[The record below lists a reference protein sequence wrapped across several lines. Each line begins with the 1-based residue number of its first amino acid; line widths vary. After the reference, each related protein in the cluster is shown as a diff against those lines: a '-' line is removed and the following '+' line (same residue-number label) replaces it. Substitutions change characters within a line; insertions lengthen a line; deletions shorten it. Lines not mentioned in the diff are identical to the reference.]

1 MKVMS
6 IIGSSSADG
15 VQDGAYALVDSGA
28 THPLRRA
35 RSVEEWRSA
44 SPVIV
49 HLAGGEIVELK
60 MNEAG
65 TLLVPHTGSTR
76 SASSSPIVP
85 LGSLVGVLGYKMEWH
100 GSRCRLISR
109 DGESLTLRVR
119 DGCPEITEQ
128 QALELISRIEDQKL
142 AELRNATSTTRT
154 RIRESVIALNK
165 SWFDHLIAYC
175 NSGIGT
181 DSLMAIHSAPFLSD
195 VPEEALYGLSEA
207 DPVSNGWDA
216 LRGLKHLNRKTRKR
230 LWSSRRWV
238 VHLYAGKKANEEVMF
253 LERQG
258 FVVLEL
264 DIERGKSHDVCDP
277 LVWRAIEW
285 GARTGRIASII
296 GGPPQN
302 TFMLRRCMSPG
313 PEPLRSPDYPY
324 GGWYGQSEK
333 DRALVN
339 RHTGLFVKM
348 IYLHALATAGR
359 CAFPAEP
366 NDVKEVGFLI
376 ENPRDPRGYMVFGE
390 RLAQDSTSF
399 WRTSLWVQY
408 AEEAGLS
415 THSFDM
421 SSLGK
426 ALARHTTVGTNLPL
440 RHLHGLRGR
449 FQLDAEPPERAPPS
463 VWTKQFSEEVSIAV
477 REQRLSARMLKMSAE
492 QWKEHVRRGHLPF
505 RSDCTTCIMAG
516 ATGRRHA
523 KIEHP
528 SCYVLSADVSGPLK
542 TPGLD
547 ADARGAFPKPH
558 KYLFVAKL
566 KVPRTFV
573 DDGKGLGEDYDLG
586 EASEDTAPIDEN
598 AFDYVEPRSGV
609 EAEDS
614 ALGEEKDGDEP
625 CDGEEEEHLP
635 EKRLSPED
643 DLDMVA
649 PETVNLIFATALP
662 DNKSST
668 VLEAIQDVVTYCW
681 SLNVPI
687 VRFHCDRG
695 MEFYAKATRQ
705 WIKYHGMR
713 FTTSEGGLHQQN
725 GLVENAVRYIKQRA
739 RTLLLGAKLPQRLW
753 PQAVTMAASVQRA
766 SVLGMETRLAA
777 PFGAKV
783 LVRRRE
789 YGGTAEPGKPDDLAP
804 RWLKGRYVGLSD
816 TLRRGH
822 LVYLSA
828 DDGEKFVHTVNVRVG
843 AEEAPLPEPE
853 LEADLPGPPSR
864 RLRGKASGSG
874 DVVTVSKAQTL
885 VGTEEL
891 KLRAEGLLEDWS
903 QEEAEK
909 LIVHIALSLDHGDR
923 KFGVFRHGGQ
933 VGLTRATYEYPWIA
947 RFFARA
953 VKEKSPEAEFSALYM
968 SVNTSREVHADSNN
982 LTGLPNY
989 LYPIAVPRRGG
1000 DLWIELSDGD
1010 VVKGKI
1016 VEMVDAKGT
1025 VRYGCVQPL
1034 VEGQVVSFD
1043 PHRRH
1048 AVLPWKGLRI
1058 VLVAYTP
1065 GVPQNLKGPER
1076 EVLSQ
1081 LGFPIPSEVEL
1092 TGPVVALRSMSVL
1105 HYKRENTVQE
1115 EEGNAFGDTE
1125 VICSDGSPLY
1135 ERGVCDGSDGLC
1147 ADGSSSQASSEEW
1160 DLWDMYLPLSEGDP
1174 CDVPKALIASC
1185 DGSPQLHKAEV
1196 TFTKGIEDLLD
1207 SLRSPLTV
1215 VHNVDPTEAAGVFS
1229 RWVPSVQKELSS
1241 FDSAARK
1248 INNDDPQVLEDLRT
1262 GKAKIVPMKVVYT
1275 VKPPSEEAASAGE
1288 LFRRKA
1294 RIVACG
1300 NMMAESGEETYAGTA
1315 PAEVVRSALSISSL
1329 KGWDAATLDVTAA
1342 FLQTPLKEV
1351 QCQQRILG
1359 QPPRALVR
1367 AGLCGEREL
1376 WEFTH
1381 AVYGLRESPRWW
1393 GEFRDHRLAQLSIV
1407 VGSRRLKLLQ
1417 CRVEGSWW
1425 KLVED
1430 KVLVGVIVVYV
1441 DDLLICSTPSIIAA
1455 VSEAVKNLWATSSLS
1470 WASDGGV
1477 RFLGIEISKVE
1488 GGFALNQEPYIQEL
1502 LRIHNIPPTQKD
1514 LIPVGK
1520 DHTSLEADAEELVFT
1535 TAELRAAQQAAGEV
1549 LWLSQRTRPDIAY
1562 TASLVSSLCS
1572 RAPRRAVAIAR
1583 KCLGYLQR
1591 TRDYNLHVCTSS
1603 MKMIA
1608 WSDAS
1613 FAPDGGRS
1621 HTGWLVSLGNT
1632 PVSWRSS
1639 RQPTVTL
1646 STAESEL
1653 AASVEGALALTS
1665 IESLLKEMNLG
1676 EWDSVLRTDSMSS
1689 LAIQKGS
1696 GSWRTRHLRIK
1707 SRWICERLES
1717 GDLNIEHCPGDEQ
1730 IADALTKALSSGRLR
1745 DLARAMG
1752 ILQLEEIVKLV
1763 TTSNNTGSSK
1773 ASAPNSQGFKVLVA
1787 MMVLSQAVM
1796 GCDASELTMYEPMSV
1811 DRSLV
1816 VWWLFAIVVLVW
1828 TLAWELIK
1836 FVGWRIYFN
1845 AIPGADNRRLRR
1857 LQRLRDTTADAIQAE
1872 LTMRRRAETD
1882 RRRTERDARGTSS
1895 SSRQPS
1901 SPLGGQ
1907 PTVYR
1912 ADQRDRAV
1920 QTSGPS
1926 FAPQVPQIRT
1936 EVRREIQIPE
1946 HVHIVPGNQCFH
1958 VYNPCHAFRHRG
1970 TQSRVQTLRICEY
1983 CVRHQGRDPQGQ
1995 IPNVDEI
2002 LRTGF
2007 VPAFDRP
2014 GVDIG

>member
-1 MKVMS
+1 DALVQRESARQLAPGDPPAMEPERPVQQSSMPGAMGAAPSVPQRGSTSAGDPWTAIWEGLYGKFGARAKAGAARHPSPPPPPQVSETTVPQTAPAIGYPSHGLSSAASPGILEALTQGMQQLQDLQAKALKKDHAGDDVPEVVKTATVSLPELPAPTGEMSGLHAVAGLVGANNYLYAGFVSWVWRLVGISAGDGFRDLCGLVGSNTTGTITDQSGGSPEAFFWKVDSSECESLWLQRCRDMGMTIPDGS
-6 IIGSSSADG
+6 LLARSLSSTTAKYLAENQDALFRTQLMRSTYRIDAQPGIDDVVRYQQHLQAEIENIMISKASAGVTGPSVKAVTPVAGAELSVPLDTVLMGKIYADLTDISEHCVDPEGSSGADDEG
-15 VQDGAYALVDSGA
+15 DVYHWLFLGRWSSGRDPFGSPYGL
-28 THPLRRA
+28 H
-35 RSVEEWRSA
+35 EERVFIAHCS
-44 SPVIV
+44 
-49 HLAGGEIVELK
+49 
-60 MNEAG
+60 
-65 TLLVPHTGSTR
+65 
-76 SASSSPIVP
+76 
-85 LGSLVGVLGYKMEWH
+85 LG
-100 GSRCRLISR
+100 LISR

-264 DIERGKSHDVCDP
+264 DIERG
-277 LVWRAIEW
+277 
-285 GARTGRIASII
+285 
-296 GGPPQN
+296 
-302 TFMLRRCMSPG
+302 TFMDYEVVFNWMPSHLNGHHRRCPPNNG
-313 PEPLRSPDYPY
+313 KNT
-324 GGWYGQSEK
+324 SEE
-333 DRALVN
+333 D
-339 RHTGLFVKM
+339 
-348 IYLHALATAGR
+348 IYL
-359 CAFPAEP
+359 F
-366 NDVKEVGFLI
+366 
-376 ENPRDPRGYMVFGE
+376 
-390 RLAQDSTSF
+390 
-399 WRTSLWVQY
+399 
-408 AEEAGLS
+408 
-415 THSFDM
+415 
-421 SSLGK
+421 
-426 ALARHTTVGTNLPL
+426 
-440 RHLHGLRGR
+440 
-449 FQLDAEPPERAPPS
+449 
-463 VWTKQFSEEVSIAV
+463 
-477 REQRLSARMLKMSAE
+477 
-492 QWKEHVRRGHLPF
+492 
-505 RSDCTTCIMAG
+505 
-516 ATGRRHA
+516 
-523 KIEHP
+523 
-528 SCYVLSADVSGPLK
+528 
-542 TPGLD
+542 GLD

-1477 RFLGIEISKVE
+1477 RFLGTIQ
-1488 GGFALNQEPYIQEL
+1488 ALRLMLKSWSLQLQNYEQ
-1502 LRIHNIPPTQKD
+1502 HN
-1514 LIPVGK
+1514 
-1520 DHTSLEADAEELVFT
+1520 
-1535 TAELRAAQQAAGEV
+1535 R
-1549 LWLSQRTRPDIAY
+1549 
-1562 TASLVSSLCS
+1562 
-1572 RAPRRAVAIAR
+1572 AIAHW
-1583 KCLGYLQR
+1583 LAGVIGQY
-1591 TRDYNLHVCTSS
+1591 
-1603 MKMIA
+1603 
-1608 WSDAS
+1608 
-1613 FAPDGGRS
+1613 
-1621 HTGWLVSLGNT
+1621 TG
-1632 PVSWRSS
+1632 
-1639 RQPTVTL
+1639 
-1646 STAESEL
+1646 EL
-1653 AASVEGALALTS
+1653 E
-1665 IESLLKEMNLG
+1665 IFEEMNLG

-1689 LAIQKGS
+1689 LAIQKG
-1696 GSWRTRHLRIK
+1696 
-1707 SRWICERLES
+1707 
-1717 GDLNIEHCPGDEQ
+1717 
-1730 IADALTKALSSGRLR
+1730 

-1773 ASAPNSQGFKVLVA
+1773 AS
-1787 MMVLSQAVM
+1787 AVM

-1845 AIPGADNRRLRR
+1845 AIPGGAN
-1857 LQRLRDTTADAIQAE
+1857 
-1872 LTMRRRAETD
+1872 
-1882 RRRTERDARGTSS
+1882 
-1895 SSRQPS
+1895 
-1901 SPLGGQ
+1901 
-1907 PTVYR
+1907 
-1912 ADQRDRAV
+1912 
-1920 QTSGPS
+1920 
-1926 FAPQVPQIRT
+1926 
-1936 EVRREIQIPE
+1936 
-1946 HVHIVPGNQCFH
+1946 
-1958 VYNPCHAFRHRG
+1958 
-1970 TQSRVQTLRICEY
+1970 
-1983 CVRHQGRDPQGQ
+1983 
-1995 IPNVDEI
+1995 DEAK
-2002 LRTGF
+2002 G
-2007 VPAFDRP
+2007 
-2014 GVDIG
+2014 

>member
-1 MKVMS
+1 DALVQRESARQLAPGDPPAMEPERPVQQSSMPGAMGAAPSVPQRGSTSAGDPWTAIWEGLYGKFGARAKAGAARHPSPPPPPQVSETTVPQTAPAIGYPSHGLSSAASPGILEALTQGMQQLQDLQAKALKKDHAGDDVPEVVKTATVSLPELPAPTGEMSGLHAVAGLVGANNYLYAGFVSWVWRLVGISAGDGFRDLCGLVGSNTTGTITDQSGGSPEAFFWKVDSSECESLCLDDAVVFGVHQGAAERGVVLKHLQGMDVPGDISACLERLRSWPRWLQRCRDMGMTIPDGSLLARSLSSTTAKYLAENQDALFRTQLMRSTYRIDAQPGIDDVVRYQQHLQAEIENIMISKASAGVTGPSVKAVTPVAGAELRKIYADLTDISEHCVATEPGITPGQPVLSWEALLQAAAKVAGSSPPTEPKAPTMKVMS

-264 DIERGKSHDVCDP
+264 DIERG
-277 LVWRAIEW
+277 
-285 GARTGRIASII
+285 
-296 GGPPQN
+296 
-302 TFMLRRCMSPG
+302 TFM
-313 PEPLRSPDYPY
+313 DY
-324 GGWYGQSEK
+324 
-333 DRALVN
+333 
-339 RHTGLFVKM
+339 
-348 IYLHALATAGR
+348 
-359 CAFPAEP
+359 
-366 NDVKEVGFLI
+366 EV
-376 ENPRDPRGYMVFGE
+376 VFN
-390 RLAQDSTSF
+390 
-399 WRTSLWVQY
+399 W
-408 AEEAGLS
+408 
-415 THSFDM
+415 M
-421 SSLGK
+421 
-426 ALARHTTVGTNLPL
+426 
-440 RHLHGLRGR
+440 
-449 FQLDAEPPERAPPS
+449 PS
-463 VWTKQFSEEVSIAV
+463 
-477 REQRLSARMLKMSAE
+477 
-492 QWKEHVRRGHLPF
+492 
-505 RSDCTTCIMAG
+505 
-516 ATGRRHA
+516 
-523 KIEHP
+523 
-528 SCYVLSADVSGPLK
+528 
-542 TPGLD
+542 LD

-1502 LRIHNIPPTQKD
+1502 LRTIQALRLMLKSWSLQLQNYEQHN
-1514 LIPVGK
+1514 
-1520 DHTSLEADAEELVFT
+1520 
-1535 TAELRAAQQAAGEV
+1535 R
-1549 LWLSQRTRPDIAY
+1549 
-1562 TASLVSSLCS
+1562 
-1572 RAPRRAVAIAR
+1572 AIAHW
-1583 KCLGYLQR
+1583 LAGVIGQY
-1591 TRDYNLHVCTSS
+1591 
-1603 MKMIA
+1603 
-1608 WSDAS
+1608 
-1613 FAPDGGRS
+1613 
-1621 HTGWLVSLGNT
+1621 TG
-1632 PVSWRSS
+1632 
-1639 RQPTVTL
+1639 
-1646 STAESEL
+1646 EL
-1653 AASVEGALALTS
+1653 EIFEA
-1665 IESLLKEMNLG
+1665 
-1676 EWDSVLRTDSMSS
+1676 TD
-1689 LAIQKGS
+1689 
-1696 GSWRTRHLRIK
+1696 R
-1707 SRWICERLES
+1707 
-1717 GDLNIEHCPGDEQ
+1717 DEQ

-1773 ASAPNSQGFKVLVA
+1773 AS
-1787 MMVLSQAVM
+1787 AVM

-1946 HVHIVPGNQCFH
+1946 HVHI
-1958 VYNPCHAFRHRG
+1958 
-1970 TQSRVQTLRICEY
+1970 
-1983 CVRHQGRDPQGQ
+1983 
-1995 IPNVDEI
+1995 
-2002 LRTGF
+2002 
-2007 VPAFDRP
+2007 
-2014 GVDIG
+2014 